1 MLACIALYINGK
13 LCLFALW
20 KFAQMFPVESLIDD
34 AEVIKVNN
42 GEREKYTESALNA
55 SNTVHEPNEYGSR
68 TVFERF
74 ATI

>member
-42 GEREKYTESALNA
+42 GKREKYTKLFLGQGHLVLIVGDICS
-55 SNTVHEPNEYGSR
+55 TKI
-68 TVFERF
+68 F
-74 ATI
+74 

>member
-1 MLACIALYINGK
+1 
-13 LCLFALW
+13 
-20 KFAQMFPVESLIDD
+20 MFPVESLRDD

-42 GEREKYTESALNA
+42 GEREKYTESALSA

-74 ATI
+74 VTL